1 MLTAAD
7 GKEGFELAK
16 KYLPDVIVTDIMMPI
31 MDGLELCKAV
41 KSNIATSHIPVILL
55 TAKDSLQDKEEGY
68 ETGADSYITKPFS
81 AKLLS
86 SRIKNILGAR
96 RRLASLISSKIE
108 AKPESKPAT
117 ETAAPEKEMEH
128 PAATEI
134 KLSKIDEAFLEK
146 FKSIVEERIADPKL
160 DMAFMQES
168 MNMSHSTLYRKLKSL
183 TGMSGNEDKENKPQ
197 EGLRDAFRRLQR
209 LRDGLRMWFR
219 PLLFPQLLQSRIRR
233 LPLRVRQKQKQT
245 RAIRERVQDPLP
257 YYLILPT

>member
-86 SRIKNILGAR
+86 SRIKNILGPDAVLPR
-96 RRLASLISSKIE
+96 SYL
-108 AKPESKPAT
+108 
-117 ETAAPEKEMEH
+117 
-128 PAATEI
+128 
-134 KLSKIDEAFLEK
+134 
-146 FKSIVEERIADPKL
+146 
-160 DMAFMQES
+160 
-168 MNMSHSTLYRKLKSL
+168 LK
-183 TGMSGNEDKENKPQ
+183 
-197 EGLRDAFRRLQR
+197 
-209 LRDGLRMWFR
+209 
-219 PLLFPQLLQSRIRR
+219 
-233 LPLRVRQKQKQT
+233 
-245 RAIRERVQDPLP
+245 
-257 YYLILPT
+257 

>member
-183 TGMSGNEDKENKPQ
+183 TGMSGNEVIRKISLKKGYEMLSDGYNVSETAYACGFDPSYFRNCVKAEYGVFPSEFVKSRNKPEQ
-197 EGLRDAFRRLQR
+197 
-209 LRDGLRMWFR
+209 
-219 PLLFPQLLQSRIRR
+219 
-233 LPLRVRQKQKQT
+233 
-245 RAIRERVQDPLP
+245 
-257 YYLILPT
+257 